1 MTALRNVAI
10 APNTVGTRLGRAVQA
25 AARGPLEEVGSGDR
39 FGNLPDDMPGGQ
51 RQPVAITRDLT
62 LEPEVLLLEAADL
75 SAAEIRRMTT
85 TNPAALFQVGP

>member
-10 APNTVGTRLGRAVQA
+10 APTIVGTRPGRAVQA

-39 FGNLPDDMPGGQ
+39 FGSLPDDMSGGQ
-51 RQPVAITRDLT
+51 RQPVAITRALT
-62 LEPEVLLLEAADL
+62 LKPEVLLEAADL